1 MNTEAFQTILKES
14 NGKPNKIRVD
24 QDREFSNRSLK
35 SWLESNNIEIKIL
48 FATRLIHFYCGLCV
62 VDTKTSSKLG
72 RARLV

>member
-35 SWLESNNIEIKIL
+35 SWLESNNIEICSTHNKWKWEDSEQLIETLKNKI
-48 FATRLIHFYCGLCV
+48 
-62 VDTKTSSKLG
+62 
-72 RARLV
+72 